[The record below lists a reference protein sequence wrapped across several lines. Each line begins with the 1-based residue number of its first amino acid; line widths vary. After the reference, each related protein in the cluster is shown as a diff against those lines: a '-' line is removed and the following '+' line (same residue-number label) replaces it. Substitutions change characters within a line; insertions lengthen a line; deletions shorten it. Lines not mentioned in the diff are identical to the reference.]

1 MTKKQK
7 PDRLVAEPKEEG
19 LAVFSYDG
27 IGLALRIGDNDMDT
41 VFEVAKEAIKKQQQ
55 KSETDFKDEN
65 PKEKQEDETRE
76 AISDE
81 SSERSSINGRQEEGE
96 EVRTEGEE
104 RSSEATE
111 PVAGDTSTG
120 GVSSEVHGPEE
131 SDVR

>member
-7 PDRLVAEPKEEG
+7 PDRLIAEPKEEG

-41 VFEVAKEAIKKQQQ
+41 VFEVAKEAIKKQQ
-55 KSETDFKDEN
+55 
-65 PKEKQEDETRE
+65 EKQED
-76 AISDE
+76 
-81 SSERSSINGRQEEGE
+81 GRQEEGQ

-104 RSSEATE
+104 LTSEATE
-111 PVAGDTSTG
+111 PVAGDTPAG
-120 GVSSEVHGPEE
+120 GVSSEVHGPEK

>member
-7 PDRLVAEPKEEG
+7 ADRLLVEPKDEG
-19 LAVFSYDG
+19 VAVFSYDG
-27 IGLALRIGDNDMDT
+27 IGLALRIGDKDIDT

-55 KSETDFKDEN
+55 KSETDFKDES
-65 PKEKQEDETRE
+65 PKEKE
-76 AISDE
+76 
-81 SSERSSINGRQEEGE
+81 NGRQEEGE

-111 PVAGDTSTG
+111 SVAGDTSTG
-120 GVSSEVHGPEE
+120 GVSSEVHGPEK

>member
-65 PKEKQEDETRE
+65 PKEKENETRE

>member
-7 PDRLVAEPKEEG
+7 ADRLLVEPKDEG
-19 LAVFSYDG
+19 VAVFSYDG
-27 IGLALRIGDNDMDT
+27 IGLALRIGDKDIDT
-41 VFEVAKEAIKKQQQ
+41 VFEVAKEAIKKQQE
-55 KSETDFKDEN
+55 KEN
-65 PKEKQEDETRE
+65 ETRE

-81 SSERSSINGRQEEGE
+81 SSERSSINGRQEEGK
-96 EVRTEGEE
+96 EVWTEGEE

-120 GVSSEVHGPEE
+120 GIPSQVHGSEK

>member
-41 VFEVAKEAIKKQQQ
+41 VFEVAKEAIKKQQ
-55 KSETDFKDEN
+55 
-65 PKEKQEDETRE
+65 EKQAD
-76 AISDE
+76 
-81 SSERSSINGRQEEGE
+81 GRQEEGE
-96 EVRTEGEE
+96 EVRAEGAEQG
-104 RSSEATE
+104 SEATE

-120 GVSSEVHGPEE
+120 GVSSQVHGPEQ

>member
-41 VFEVAKEAIKKQQQ
+41 VFEVAKEAIKKQQ
-55 KSETDFKDEN
+55 
-65 PKEKQEDETRE
+65 EKQED
-76 AISDE
+76 
-81 SSERSSINGRQEEGE
+81 GRQEEGQ
-96 EVRTEGEE
+96 EVRPEGEE
-104 RSSEATE
+104 DERPTE

-120 GVSSEVHGPEE
+120 GVSSEVHGPEQ

>member
-7 PDRLVAEPKEEG
+7 PDRLIAEPKEEG

-27 IGLALRIGDNDMDT
+27 IGLALRIGDKDINT
-41 VFEVAKEAIKKQQQ
+41 VFEVAKEAIKKQQ
-55 KSETDFKDEN
+55 
-65 PKEKQEDETRE
+65 EKQED
-76 AISDE
+76 
-81 SSERSSINGRQEEGE
+81 GRQEEGE

-120 GVSSEVHGPEE
+120 GVSSEVHGPKK

>member
-7 PDRLVAEPKEEG
+7 PDRLVAKPKEEG

-27 IGLALRIGDNDMDT
+27 IGLALRIGDKDMDT
-41 VFEVAKEAIKKQQQ
+41 VFEVAKEAIKKQQ
-55 KSETDFKDEN
+55 
-65 PKEKQEDETRE
+65 EKQED
-76 AISDE
+76 
-81 SSERSSINGRQEEGE
+81 GRQEEGQ

-104 RSSEATE
+104 DERPTE

-120 GVSSEVHGPEE
+120 GVSSEVHGPEQ

>member
-41 VFEVAKEAIKKQQQ
+41 VFEVAKEAIKKQQ
-55 KSETDFKDEN
+55 
-65 PKEKQEDETRE
+65 EKQAD
-76 AISDE
+76 
-81 SSERSSINGRQEEGE
+81 GRQEEGQ
-96 EVRTEGEE
+96 EVRPEGEE
-104 RSSEATE
+104 GERPTE

-120 GVSSEVHGPEE
+120 GVSSEVHGPEQ

>member
-55 KSETDFKDEN
+55 KSSQ
-65 PKEKQEDETRE
+65 EKQED
-76 AISDE
+76 
-81 SSERSSINGRQEEGE
+81 GRQEEGE

-120 GVSSEVHGPEE
+120 GVSSEVHGPEK
-131 SDVR
+131 SDVC

>member
-41 VFEVAKEAIKKQQQ
+41 VFEVAKEAIKKQQE
-55 KSETDFKDEN
+55 KSSQ
-65 PKEKQEDETRE
+65 EKQEDETRE

-120 GVSSEVHGPEE
+120 GVSSEVHGPEK

>member
-7 PDRLVAEPKEEG
+7 HDRLVAEPKEEG

-41 VFEVAKEAIKKQQQ
+41 VFEVAKEAIKKQ
-55 KSETDFKDEN
+55 
-65 PKEKQEDETRE
+65 KEKED
-76 AISDE
+76 
-81 SSERSSINGRQEEGE
+81 GRQEEGE

-120 GVSSEVHGPEE
+120 GVSSEVHGPEK

>member
-7 PDRLVAEPKEEG
+7 PDRLIAEPKEEG

-55 KSETDFKDEN
+55 KSETDFKDES

-81 SSERSSINGRQEEGE
+81 SSERSSINGRQEEGK
-96 EVRTEGEE
+96 EVRTEGA
-104 RSSEATE
+104 S
-111 PVAGDTSTG
+111 
-120 GVSSEVHGPEE
+120 
-131 SDVR
+131 

>member
-27 IGLALRIGDNDMDT
+27 VGLALRIGDNDMDT
-41 VFEVAKEAIKKQQQ
+41 VFEVAKEAIKKQ
-55 KSETDFKDEN
+55 KEN
-65 PKEKQEDETRE
+65 EDETRE
-76 AISDE
+76 TISDE
-81 SSERSSINGRQEEGE
+81 SSERSSINDRQEEGK

-120 GVSSEVHGPEE
+120 GVPSEVHGPKK

>member
-55 KSETDFKDEN
+55 KSSQ
-65 PKEKQEDETRE
+65 EKQEDETRE

-120 GVSSEVHGPEE
+120 GVSGEVHGPEK

>member
-7 PDRLVAEPKEEG
+7 ADRLLVEPKDEG
-19 LAVFSYDG
+19 VAVFSYDG
-27 IGLALRIGDNDMDT
+27 IGLALRIGDKDIDT

-55 KSETDFKDEN
+55 KSETDFKDES
-65 PKEKQEDETRE
+65 PKEKQED
-76 AISDE
+76 
-81 SSERSSINGRQEEGE
+81 GRQEEGK
-96 EVRTEGEE
+96 EVWTEGEE

-120 GVSSEVHGPEE
+120 GVSSEVHGPEK

>member
-7 PDRLVAEPKEEG
+7 PDRLVAEPKEAG

-55 KSETDFKDEN
+55 KSETDFKDES

-76 AISDE
+76 TISDE
-81 SSERSSINGRQEEGE
+81 SSERSSEDGRQEEGE

-104 RSSEATE
+104 RSS
-111 PVAGDTSTG
+111 
-120 GVSSEVHGPEE
+120 
-131 SDVR
+131 

>member
-27 IGLALRIGDNDMDT
+27 IGLALRIGDNDMDA

-55 KSETDFKDEN
+55 KSGTDFKDEN
-65 PKEKQEDETRE
+65 PKEKQED
-76 AISDE
+76 
-81 SSERSSINGRQEEGE
+81 GRQEEGQ
-96 EVRTEGEE
+96 EVRPEGEE
-104 RSSEATE
+104 DERPTE

-120 GVSSEVHGPEE
+120 GVSSEVHGPEK
-131 SDVR
+131 SNVR

>member
-7 PDRLVAEPKEEG
+7 ADRLLVEPKDEG
-19 LAVFSYDG
+19 VAVFSYDG
-27 IGLALRIGDNDMDT
+27 IGLALRIGDKDIDT
-41 VFEVAKEAIKKQQQ
+41 VFEVAKEAIKKQQE
-55 KSETDFKDEN
+55 KKEN
-65 PKEKQEDETRE
+65 ETRE

-81 SSERSSINGRQEEGE
+81 SSERSSINGRQEEGK

-120 GVSSEVHGPEE
+120 GVSSEVHGPEK

>member
-1 MTKKQK
+1 MNWIKKLMTKKQK

-27 IGLALRIGDNDMDT
+27 VGLALRIGDNDIDT
-41 VFEVAKEAIKKQQQ
+41 VFEVAKEAIKKQ
-55 KSETDFKDEN
+55 KEN
-65 PKEKQEDETRE
+65 ED
-76 AISDE
+76 D
-81 SSERSSINGRQEEGE
+81 RQEEGK

-120 GVSSEVHGPEE
+120 GVSSEVHGPKK

>member
-27 IGLALRIGDNDMDT
+27 VGLALRIGDNDMDT

-65 PKEKQEDETRE
+65 PKEKENETRE

>member
-7 PDRLVAEPKEEG
+7 PDRLIAEPKEEG

-55 KSETDFKDEN
+55 KTETDLN
-65 PKEKQEDETRE
+65 KEKENETRE

-81 SSERSSINGRQEEGE
+81 SSERSSINGRQEEGQ

-104 RSSEATE
+104 RSSETTE

>member
-7 PDRLVAEPKEEG
+7 PDRLIAEPKEEG

-55 KSETDFKDEN
+55 KSETDFNE
-65 PKEKQEDETRE
+65 EKQEY
-76 AISDE
+76 
-81 SSERSSINGRQEEGE
+81 GRQEEGE

-120 GVSSEVHGPEE
+120 GVSSEVHGPEK

>member
-7 PDRLVAEPKEEG
+7 ADRLLVEPKDEG
-19 LAVFSYDG
+19 VAVFSYDG
-27 IGLALRIGDNDMDT
+27 IGLALRIGDKDIDT
-41 VFEVAKEAIKKQQQ
+41 VFEVAKEAIKKQQE
-55 KSETDFKDEN
+55 KSVQDFVEDED
-65 PKEKQEDETRE
+65 PKEKENETRE

-81 SSERSSINGRQEEGE
+81 SSERSSINGRQEEGK
-96 EVRTEGEE
+96 EVWTEGEE

-120 GVSSEVHGPEE
+120 GISSEVHGPEK

>member
-41 VFEVAKEAIKKQQQ
+41 VFEVAKEAIKKQQE
-55 KSETDFKDEN
+55 KSED
-65 PKEKQEDETRE
+65 
-76 AISDE
+76 
-81 SSERSSINGRQEEGE
+81 GRQEERE
-96 EVRTEGEE
+96 EVRTEGEKLQ
-104 RSSEATE
+104 SEATE
-111 PVAGDTSTG
+111 PVAGDTSAG
-120 GVSSEVHGPEE
+120 GVSSEVHGPEK

>member
-27 IGLALRIGDNDMDT
+27 IGIALRIGDNDMDT

-111 PVAGDTSTG
+111 PVAGDASTG

>member
-7 PDRLVAEPKEEG
+7 HDRLVAEPKEEG

-55 KSETDFKDEN
+55 KSETDFKDES
-65 PKEKQEDETRE
+65 PKEKQED
-76 AISDE
+76 
-81 SSERSSINGRQEEGE
+81 GRQEEGE

-120 GVSSEVHGPEE
+120 GVSSEVHGPEK